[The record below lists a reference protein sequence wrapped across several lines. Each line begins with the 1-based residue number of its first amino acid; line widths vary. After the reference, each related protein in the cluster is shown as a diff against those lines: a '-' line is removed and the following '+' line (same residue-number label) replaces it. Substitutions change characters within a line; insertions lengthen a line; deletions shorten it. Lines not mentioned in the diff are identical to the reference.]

1 MSLLALSTSLARP
14 APYSV
19 WLASAWVTKPVTDWW
34 AEPISGS
41 INREVNIMTGKP
53 DIIEVKDGRLHIDV
67 ALAEN
72 PAVSASGKSRVH
84 FSTHGN
90 KPLEDGYVVG
100 INLYKKS

>member
-1 MSLLALSTSLARP
+1 MA
-14 APYSV
+14 
-19 WLASAWVTKPVTDWW
+19 
-34 AEPISGS
+34 
-41 INREVNIMTGKP
+41 GKP

-72 PAVSASGKSRVH
+72 PKASASGKSHVH

-90 KPLEDGYVVG
+90 QPLEDGYVVG